1 MYCFVHK
8 VSQLT
13 DVLDYA
19 SQQKVRNNQV
29 RSSNLYSIVITAI
42 FELIYFNCEQKFRNN
57 HKILLT
63 LQFLIGDLLFA

>member
-13 DVLDYA
+13 DVLDYV

-29 RSSNLYSIVITAI
+29 LSSNLYSIVITAI
-42 FELIYFNCEQKFRNN
+42 F
-57 HKILLT
+57 
-63 LQFLIGDLLFA
+63 